1 MSHVSL
7 AFLASILAASC
18 TILLGYPLHASCKTS
33 LVFPGVTCDSV
44 KTKLVN
50 QINVWKGKDGCKVS
64 TPELNE
70 KCLYALVSSDSN
82 VLKATHETPLHPY
95 IDDVTFTFTT
105 SGSDCNVEGNSR
117 SRTWYAYLD
126 FGTNYCNMNNLLTG
140 SGLSTLVGFKETTSD
155 DICTQYSSANC
166 TRY

>member
-7 AFLASILAASC
+7 ALLACILSASC
-18 TILLGYPLHASCKTS
+18 TVLLGYPLHASCRTALTFGMS
-33 LVFPGVTCDSV
+33 CDQV
-44 KTKLVN
+44 RAKLVS
-50 QINVWKGKDGCKVS
+50 QINLWKGRDGCKIN

-70 KCLYALVSSDSN
+70 KCLYVLVSNDGN

-95 IDDVTFTFTT
+95 IDDISFTFTAN
-105 SGSDCNVEGNSR
+105 GNGCNVAGYSR
-117 SRTWYAYLD
+117 SETWYAYLD
-126 FGTNYCNMNNLLTG
+126 FGTNYCNMNNLITG
-140 SGLSTLVGFKETTSD
+140 SGLSTAVGYKETTSD

>member
-1 MSHVSL
+1 MSSSVSL
-7 AFLASILAASC
+7 AFLGCILAASC
-18 TILLGYPLHASCKTS
+18 TTLVGYPLHASCKTA
-33 LVFPGVTCDSV
+33 LTFGVSCDTV
-44 KTKLVN
+44 RTKLVS
-50 QINVWKGKDGCKVS
+50 QINLWKSRDLCKIN

-70 KCLYALVSSDSN
+70 KCLYAMVSSDAS

-95 IDDVTFTFTT
+95 IDDISFAFTT
-105 SGSDCNVEGNSR
+105 KGSGCGVEGYSR

-126 FGTNYCNMNNLLTG
+126 SGTNYCNMNNLVTG
-140 SGLSTLVGFKETTSD
+140 SGLNTSVGYAETTSD